1 MSPLAFALLL
11 AEPGT
16 LVLGPADA
24 ATVQVRDASGT
35 VATVAVT
42 PAQASE
48 LTLPEGD
55 YTVVASDGET
65 IGTVRVDAGER
76 RGLALAGQVVPQP
89 NKPRAEAPLIPPEP
103 PSRRASKQPKK
114 KNGQWKRWGS
124 PLLSAVIPGLGQG
137 INQEP
142 GKALAIFTATVGGSL
157 GAAALWRLRNPD
169 EGAARGDEGAPG
181 GAEIARLGSFALITS
196 GLGLLYLGQIY
207 DAHATA
213 RGRKAR
219 AKEDHTLGIELSRYT
234 AVGQRP
240 GQPSHALYDDFALSL
255 MGQVARRVTLGAS
268 DLGIKLAPETFTLQ
282 GGLRAMYRFYD
293 RRIRK
298 QLPSRVWLSA
308 GGGFIFQGSSRAR
321 PGRAGEPGDVE
332 RLFGAV
338 LYGQLE
344 GRWFLLDRWA
354 VGLAPRVSLPLTAR
368 TYGRLGQI
376 PRYATTFELGAFT
389 GVYL

>member
-1 MSPLAFALLL
+1 MSLLALALLL

-16 LVLGPADA
+16 LVLGPADP

-42 PAQASE
+42 PERAAE

-55 YTVVASDGET
+55 YTIVGPDGEA
-65 IGTVRVDAGER
+65 IGTVRVDAGEK
-76 RGLALAGQVVPQP
+76 RGLALAGQVVPEP
-89 NKPRAEAPLIPPEP
+89 TPKPRADAPLIPPEP
-103 PSRRASKQPKK
+103 PPARGKKGKK
-114 KNGQWKRWGS
+114 KGKWKRWGS

-157 GAAALWRLRNPD
+157 GAAALWRLRDPG
-169 EGAARGDEGAPG
+169 EGAARGDEGASG

-196 GLGLLYLGQIY
+196 GLGLLYLGQIF

-213 RGRKAR
+213 RGRKAK

-255 MGQVARRVTLGAS
+255 MGQVARRVTIGAS

-282 GGLRAMYRFYD
+282 GGLRGMYRFYD
-293 RRIRK
+293 QRIRK
-298 QLPSRVWLSA
+298 KVPSRVWLSA
-308 GGGFIFQGSSRAR
+308 GGGFIFQGSSRSR
-321 PGRAGEPGDVE
+321 PGRAGETGDVE

-354 VGLAPRVSLPLTAR
+354 IGLAPRVSLPLTAR

-376 PRYATTFELGAFT
+376 PRYSTTFELGAFT